1 MKNFLNQIKFII
13 SKINVYLR
21 YKKQSISYGIKWI
34 LFGKE
39 ISNFTYE
46 IKNEKEL
53 LHIVQII
60 TGIDYEVL
68 KKILSEINFDDNQF
82 KNFLSDDFY
91 SNYSKKKIF
100 GRRLLWFLLIRTL
113 KPDLVIESG
122 VDKKLGS
129 AILIYGLFKN
139 YLEGYNNSEFIGLD
153 IENNKKG
160 IWSKL
165 TKTEKIKKIKQY
177 VNDILKPEYTL
188 TDDEINLTIKLFNV
202 MIERKKLSKNN
213 ELTYNQ
219 ENGFIE
225 QIGGLTFNT
234 ETRRFNINIDNK
246 NSKTKKNK

>member
-1 MKNFLNQIKFII
+1 MINIGTNLDNTTDTSEDTINNFLNM
-13 SKINVYLR
+13 
-21 YKKQSISYGIKWI
+21 
-34 LFGKE
+34 
-39 ISNFTYE
+39 
-46 IKNEKEL
+46 
-53 LHIVQII
+53 
-60 TGIDYEVL
+60 
-68 KKILSEINFDDNQF
+68 
-82 KNFLSDDFY
+82 
-91 SNYSKKKIF
+91 
-100 GRRLLWFLLIRTL
+100 
-113 KPDLVIESG
+113 
-122 VDKKLGS
+122 
-129 AILIYGLFKN
+129 
-139 YLEGYNNSEFIGLD
+139 D